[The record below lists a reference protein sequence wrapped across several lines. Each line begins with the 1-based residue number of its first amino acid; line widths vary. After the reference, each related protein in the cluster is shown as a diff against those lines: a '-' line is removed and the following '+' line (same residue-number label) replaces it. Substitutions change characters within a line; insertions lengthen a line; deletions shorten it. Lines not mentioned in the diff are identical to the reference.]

1 MFGVFSLRNFLF
13 ENNQLFKIMFCLTF
27 LMIEKLSDVWNIL
40 VYVTALRFTVWYT
53 CGEIFCIF
61 FFCFQNLKFSCK
73 KMVVDSLIYTVPSG
87 SLSTSTNTTSLVMQT
102 SQTSETPFRSVRERI
117 VDHILQLKLS
127 SAKILSKALS
137 NE

>member
-1 MFGVFSLRNFLF
+1 
-13 ENNQLFKIMFCLTF
+13 
-27 LMIEKLSDVWNIL
+27 
-40 VYVTALRFTVWYT
+40 
-53 CGEIFCIF
+53 
-61 FFCFQNLKFSCK
+61 
-73 KMVVDSLIYTVPSG
+73 MVVDSLIYTVPSG
-87 SLSTSTNTTSLVMQT
+87 SSSISTNTTSLVMQT

>member
-13 ENNQLFKIMFCLTF
+13 ENNQLFKIMLCLTF

-61 FFCFQNLKFSCK
+61 CFCFQNLKFSCK